1 MSVAYVDTSV
11 LTAIAFDESGAETIV
26 RRIDGFD
33 RLISSNL
40 LEAELRSVF
49 AREQLYFPETAV
61 AGVDWI
67 LPDRS
72 LAAEFATVLRTGHLR
87 GADLWHV
94 ATALFV
100 SPKMSNLWFATLDA
114 RQNAVAADL
123 GFQVAWM
130 PDRQ

>member
-11 LTAIAFDESGAETIV
+11 LTAIAFDESGAEAV
-26 RRIDGFD
+26 AGRMDGFD

-49 AREQLYFPETAV
+49 AREQLPFLENAV
-61 AGVDWI
+61 AGVEWI
-67 LPDRS
+67 MPDRS
-72 LAAEFATVLRTGHLR
+72 LAAEFLTVLRTGYLR

-100 SPKMSNLWFATLDA
+100 SPKMGNLWFATLDA

-123 GFQVAWM
+123 GFPVAWL
-130 PDRQ
+130 PDRL

>member
-1 MSVAYVDTSV
+1 MSVAYVETSM
-11 LTAIAFDESGAETIV
+11 LAAIAFDESGAEALA
-26 RRIDGFD
+26 RRVDGFD
-33 RLISSNL
+33 RLTSSNL

-49 AREQLYFPETAV
+49 VREQLPFPETAA
-61 AGVDWI
+61 AGVEWI

-100 SPKMSNLWFATLDA
+100 SPRTSNLWFTTLDA
-114 RQNAVAADL
+114 RQSAVAADL
-123 GFQVAWM
+123 GFPVAWM
-130 PDRQ
+130 PDRP

>member
-1 MSVAYVDTSV
+1 MSVAYVDTSM
-11 LTAIAFDESGAETIV
+11 LTAIAFDESGTEALA
-26 RRIDGFD
+26 RRVDDFES
-33 RLISSNL
+33 LTYSNL

-49 AREQLYFPETAV
+49 APEQLPFPESTVAV
-61 AGVDWI
+61 VEWI

-100 SPKMSNLWFATLDA
+100 SPGMSDLWFATLDV

-123 GFQVAWM
+123 GFPVACL
-130 PDRQ
+130 PDRP

>member
-11 LTAIAFDESGAETIV
+11 LTAIAFDESGAETLA
-26 RRIDGFD
+26 RRMDGFD

-49 AREQLYFPETAV
+49 AREQLPFPESTV
-61 AGVDWI
+61 AGVEWI

-100 SPKMSNLWFATLDA
+100 SPRMSDLWFATLDI

-123 GFQVAWM
+123 GFPIACM
-130 PDRQ
+130 PDRP

>member
-11 LTAIAFDESGAETIV
+11 LTAIAFDESGAETLA
-26 RRIDGFD
+26 RKLEGFD

-49 AREQLYFPETAV
+49 SREQLPFPESAV
-61 AGVDWI
+61 AGVEWI

-100 SPKMSNLWFATLDA
+100 SPGMSDLWFATLDA
-114 RQNAVAADL
+114 RQNTVAADL
-123 GFQVAWM
+123 GFPVAWM
-130 PDRQ
+130 PDRP

>member
-11 LTAIAFDESGAETIV
+11 LTAIAFDESGAETMA
-26 RRIDGFD
+26 RRMDGFD

-49 AREQLYFPETAV
+49 AREQLHFPETAV

-100 SPKMSNLWFATLDA
+100 FPKMSNLWFATLDA